1 SAREMNPPRAD
12 GDRLIRG
19 PRCAAGE
26 RVDDER
32 RSIRIRGVV
41 QGVGFRPAMFR
52 LAESLGL
59 AGFVRNDRE
68 GVWVEVEGPVLILDR
83 FALELP
89 RAAPPASRI
98 DTVEQAVIPLRQ
110 DRGFGIAESPREAG
124 STRASAEI
132 PC

>member
-1 SAREMNPPRAD
+1 MRARARLDHRKVDGLAYAAAD
-12 GDRLIRG
+12 S
-19 PRCAAGE
+19 
-26 RVDDER
+26 VDHER

-41 QGVGFRPAMFR
+41 QGVGFRPAMYR

-98 DTVEQAVIPLRQ
+98 DTVEQ
-110 DRGFGIAESPREAG
+110 
-124 STRASAEI
+124 
-132 PC
+132 